1 MHVGNHRYCRGAD
14 MKQEVFLH
22 KKHRAEGNS
31 DDHNN
36 HEKHLLPG
44 DHEHDHPLHQNQEL
58 IYRVVD

>member
-31 DDHNN
+31 DVHN
-36 HEKHLLPG
+36 
-44 DHEHDHPLHQNQEL
+44 
-58 IYRVVD
+58 IATAI